1 MEATTRWQVPPKLGP
16 GSGDAQLKDDTVQD
30 RNENEK
36 YCAKQQGIK
45 FLYLK
50 NLHSLLFVQTL
61 LSSKTLVLKPAIQL
75 TSSPCAVN

>member
-1 MEATTRWQVPPKLGP
+1 MEATTRWQVPPKPGP
-16 GSGDAQLKDDTVQD
+16 GCGHAQLKDETFQD

-45 FLYLK
+45 FPFLK
-50 NLHSLLFVQTL
+50 NLHSLLFIQTL
-61 LSSKTLVLKPAIQL
+61 QSSKTLVFKPAIQL

>member
-16 GSGDAQLKDDTVQD
+16 GSGDAQLKDETFQD